1 MKKIILFL
9 IMGVI
14 LSNCGYTAIFSSG
27 NSNFYMEEISL
38 NKNDK
43 INRSVE
49 KNLKIFS
56 NEQSI
61 NKIKILIGTEKITTV
76 ITKDKKGNPSRYE
89 MKITTTLRLTHNG
102 NQKNEKQF
110 VASFNYK
117 DNSNKF
123 DLKQYENEIENLLI
137 SKIIED
143 CLSYFS
149 ESISDY

>member
-14 LSNCGYTAIFSSG
+14 LSNCGYTPIFSSG
-27 NSNFYMEEISL
+27 NSNFYIEEISL

-61 NKIKILIGTEKITTV
+61 NKIKILIGTEKIITV
-76 ITKDKKGNPSRYE
+76 ITKDKRGNPSRYE
-89 MKITTTLRLTHNG
+89 MKINTKLRLTHNG
-102 NQKNEKQF
+102 NQKKEKQF
-110 VASFNYK
+110 GASFNYK
-117 DNSNKF
+117 NNSNKF
-123 DLKQYENEIENLLI
+123 NLKQYENEIEDLLI

-149 ESISDY
+149 ASISDY